1 MERLKFVGYSYSML
15 SHFSYEVSPKLMT
28 NISVRYQ
35 FKKCTTVHLN
45 KILIFLKILC
55 HILITGLSY
64 FFLFN
69 CKSYH
74 YYVAK

>member
-1 MERLKFVGYSYSML
+1 MERLKFVGYSHSML

-45 KILIFLKILC
+45 KILIFFKNSVPHFNNRIKL
-55 HILITGLSY
+55 
-64 FFLFN
+64 FLF
-69 CKSYH
+69 
-74 YYVAK
+74 V